1 VAVAMEVAT
10 APSSSSSGPVGA
22 GGPMMGGGAGDD
34 DDDGDRDK
42 KYAWKGNL
50 AKLIC
55 VSAGE

>member
-1 VAVAMEVAT
+1 MEVAT

-34 DDDGDRDK
+34 DDGDRDK